1 MKLTDVLATPTTN
14 YNRYSIFESYD
25 ETEIS
30 SYTNEGYVF
39 LESMYKDFNS
49 YKRKLY
55 IAVAESEGSQEIITE
70 SFSDF
75 FVKLK
80 ELIVRFLNFI
90 KTLFS
95 KFILNI
101 NRMIRSDKYIR
112 KHKEDLYLFS
122 TDHEFK
128 FNGYKYS
135 IKSNVPAI
143 TIVQDLDADFIK
155 VNAAT
160 LKEPVDG
167 SNEDSVA
174 VKIKKLNDDLT
185 KRIRAGYYD
194 EIRAKVLGKSDKSKI
209 KEANFSKKLFKEYRS
224 NRSEKEEFNVT
235 SSIVLDCYNVFD
247 NYKEKLETVKETKN
261 DIEEAYEE
269 IKEKLEEMYSTKS
282 TENSMSTIDFLYPTG
297 DTDADLPKTAQL
309 SVSNLNELDS
319 YFKKLS
325 DVITTI
331 STIHTTAFTAKM
343 DALKE
348 EFLQSKAILYRALS
362 KVVKERRKE
371 E

>member
-39 LESMYKDFNS
+39 LESMYKDFNL
-49 YKRKLY
+49 YKKELY
-55 IAVAESEGSQEIITE
+55 VAVAESEGSQQIITE

-80 ELIVRFLNFI
+80 ELIVRFINFI
-90 KTLFS
+90 KCLFN

-112 KHKEDLYLFS
+112 KHKEDLYLFEKE
-122 TDHEFK
+122 HEFT

-135 IKSNVPAI
+135 IKNNVPLI
-143 TIVQDLDADFIK
+143 TIAQDLDADFIK
-155 VNAAT
+155 VNKTT
-160 LKEPVDG
+160 LEEPVG
-167 SNEDSVA
+167 GNGDSVA

-194 EIRAKVLGKSDKSKI
+194 EIRAKVLGKTNGSKI

-224 NRSEKEEFNVT
+224 NRSEKEEFTVT
-235 SSIVLDCYNVFD
+235 YSIVLDCYNVFD

-282 TENSMSTIDFLYPTG
+282 TAN
-297 DTDADLPKTAQL
+297 
-309 SVSNLNELDS
+309 N
-319 YFKKLS
+319 
-325 DVITTI
+325 I
-331 STIHTTAFTAKM
+331 STIHTIAFTAKM

-348 EFLQSKAILYRALS
+348 EFLQSKAILYKALS
-362 KVVKERRKE
+362 KVVKLRRKE
-371 E
+371 

>member
-25 ETEIS
+25 ETEIT

-39 LESMYKDFNS
+39 LESMYKDFNL
-49 YKRKLY
+49 YKKELY
-55 IAVAESEGSQEIITE
+55 VAVAESEGSQQIITE

-80 ELIVRFLNFI
+80 ELIVRFINFI
-90 KTLFS
+90 KSLFN

-112 KHKEDLYLFS
+112 KHKEDLYLFEKE
-122 TDHEFK
+122 HEFT

-135 IKSNVPAI
+135 IKSNVPLI
-143 TIVQDLDADFIK
+143 TIAQDLDADFIK
-155 VNAAT
+155 VNKTT
-160 LKEPVDG
+160 LEEPAVG
-167 SNEDSVA
+167 GNGDSVA

-185 KRIRAGYYD
+185 KKIRAGYYD
-194 EIRAKVLGKSDKSKI
+194 EIRAKVLGKTDKSKI

-224 NRSEKEEFNVT
+224 NRSEKEEFTVT
-235 SSIVLDCYNVFD
+235 YSIVLDCYNVFD

-282 TENSMSTIDFLYPTG
+282 TENNTSTIDFLYLTG
-297 DTDADLPKTAQL
+297 DSDTDLPKTSIQM

-331 STIHTTAFTAKM
+331 STIHTIAFTAKM

-348 EFLQSKAILYRALS
+348 EFLQSKAILYKALS
-362 KVVKERRKE
+362 KVVKLRRKE
-371 E
+371 

>member
-39 LESMYKDFNS
+39 LESMYKDFNL
-49 YKRKLY
+49 YKKELY
-55 IAVAESEGSQEIITE
+55 VAVAESEGSQQIITE

-80 ELIVRFLNFI
+80 ELIVRFINFI
-90 KTLFS
+90 KSLFN

-112 KHKEDLYLFS
+112 KHKEDLYLFEKE
-122 TDHEFK
+122 HEFT

-135 IKSNVPAI
+135 IKSNVPLI
-143 TIVQDLDADFIK
+143 TIAQDLDADFIK
-155 VNAAT
+155 VNKTT
-160 LKEPVDG
+160 LEEPAVG
-167 SNEDSVA
+167 GTGDSVA

-185 KRIRAGYYD
+185 KKIRAGYYD
-194 EIRAKVLGKSDKSKI
+194 EIRAKVLGKTNGSKI

-224 NRSEKEEFNVT
+224 NRSEKEEFTVT
-235 SSIVLDCYNVFD
+235 YSIVLDCYNVFD

-282 TENSMSTIDFLYPTG
+282 TTNNMSTIDFLYNTG
-297 DTDADLPKTAQL
+297 GTDTDLPNTPVQI

-331 STIHTTAFTAKM
+331 STIHTIAFTAKM

-348 EFLQSKAILYRALS
+348 EFLQSKAILYKALS
-362 KVVKERRKE
+362 KVVKLRRKE
-371 E
+371 